1 MSISPAHLHLI
12 LNHIPII
19 GTGFVAVMLFIAIAY
34 RNFFMEKISL
44 LFLVAIA
51 LTTTIVFKTG
61 DGTAAVV
68 QNLPGVSQQSI
79 LAHSS
84 AARLGLVLMFI
95 IGCVSLGGL
104 LYFRKSDKLPRMYV
118 FVVFALTVI
127 STAIFIW
134 IGYLGGQIMH
144 PEIRQQSFIAA
155 PVLASAVTI
164 TNVQEHARLLNRST
178 EGA

>member
-1 MSISPAHLHLI
+1 MNISPAHLHLI

-19 GTGFVAVMLFIAIAY
+19 GAGFVAAMLFIAIVY
-34 RNFFMEKISL
+34 RNFFMEKVSL

-51 LTTTIVFKTG
+51 LTTAIVFKTG
-61 DGTAAVV
+61 DGTAAAV

-79 LAHSS
+79 LAHAS
-84 AARLGLVLMFI
+84 AARIGLVLMFI
-95 IGCVSLGGL
+95 IGCISLGGL
-104 LYFRKSDKLPRMYV
+104 VYFRKSDKLPRMYV

-127 STAIFIW
+127 NTAVFIW

-155 PVLASAVTI
+155 PVIASVVSGIIA
-164 TNVQEHARLLNRST
+164 
-178 EGA
+178 GW